1 MARWFE
7 EGYEP
12 EKRNPIEDLNRIVEE
27 GRAYR
32 ENPLLVPESQYDT
45 AVRIAKENNIKV
57 KFEPVKAVW
66 KTVEK

>member
-12 EKRNPIEDLNRIVEE
+12 EGVNPAEDLKRVIEE
-27 GRAYR
+27 GQVYR

-45 AVRIAKENNIKV
+45 AVRIAKENNIAV
-57 KFEPVKAVW
+57 KIEPVTW
-66 KTVEK
+66 KEKS